1 MIRDEEIK
9 RLIKYAQAM
18 GMKVTFNNKKKPK
31 EAAAWVTDGTEIII
45 YRSKHSSKIETILS
59 LIHEISHKIAFVHSN
74 NRKIPLKVDRAL
86 ENPEKKRSKKIIW
99 EDELEGSKWW
109 ESVYKDVNL
118 KFPKW
123 RLYAQM
129 EFDVWQ
135 YQMDYE
141 NDKFPTRKEKRL
153 KWAELK
159 TKYKENKNG

>member
-9 RLIKYAQAM
+9 RLIKYAQAL
-18 GMKVTFNNKKKPK
+18 GMKVTFNNKRKPS
-31 EAAAWVTDGTEIII
+31 EAAAWVTDGSEIII
-45 YRSKHSSKIETILS
+45 YKSKNTSKIETILS
-59 LIHEISHKIAFVHSN
+59 LVHELGHAASHVHDN
-74 NRKIPLKVDRAL
+74 DRKINLKVDHAL
-86 ENPEKKRSKKIIW
+86 ENPDRKRSKKIIW

-109 ESVYKDVNL
+109 ESIYKEVNL

-141 NDKFPTRKEKRL
+141 NDKFPTNKEKKQ

-159 TKYKENKNG
+159 TKYKENQNG